1 MSLYTGKQLSLE
13 EAKEY
18 NRKISE
24 FRSKPGSHG
33 CVNTR
38 ACEHCGILVTDS
50 ICLCIGYFKC
60 PKCGEQNGTDYS
72 KLPNSFS
79 AFEIIGGN
87 TINLTGTGIF
97 RLPEQNTY
105 YPYV

>member
-1 MSLYTGKQLSLE
+1 MSLYTGKQLTIE

-24 FRSKPGSHG
+24 FRMKSGSG
-33 CVNTR
+33 CVDTR
-38 ACEHCGILVTDS
+38 ACEHCGILVTDT

-60 PKCGEQNGTDYS
+60 PKCGEQNGTNYS
-72 KLPNSFS
+72 TLPINSVT
-79 AFEIIGGN
+79 N
-87 TINLTGTGIF
+87 TSFF